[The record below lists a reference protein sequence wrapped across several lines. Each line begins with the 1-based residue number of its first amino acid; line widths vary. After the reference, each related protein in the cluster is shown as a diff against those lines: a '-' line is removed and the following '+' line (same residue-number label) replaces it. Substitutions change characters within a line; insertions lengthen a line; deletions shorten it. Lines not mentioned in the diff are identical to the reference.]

1 MLPLCRKQQTTHK
14 MEQQHKRGVDV
25 EEGQPLMSHQHSPSP
40 LLAREAPPSP
50 TLSSYQSFPR
60 TSISYSAPAA
70 PPHHSAQGVL
80 ARLSTSPIYF
90 ILFYF

>member
-1 MLPLCRKQQTTHK
+1 MLPRRADKQHK
-14 MEQQHKRGVDV
+14 MEQQHKRDADV
-25 EEGQPLMSHQHSPSP
+25 EEGQPLMSHQRSPSP

-80 ARLSTSPIYF
+80 ARLSTSPFIYC
-90 ILFYF
+90 ILF